1 MAENTETK
9 TNDTQTEE
17 TSEGKKRSEAEDLLH
32 KAYLFGL
39 GLRKD
44 LEESVNKLIERG
56 EEETEEKEKAIDDVL
71 KKAREKA
78 SPLEHKVEELVN
90 KVLDSMNLVT
100 KDRFE
105 TLEKRVMELEQQL
118 KKPAQE

>member
-1 MAENTETK
+1 MAENTENT
-9 TNDTQTEE
+9 TTEAQNEE
-17 TSEGKKRSEAEDLLH
+17 TIGGKKRSEAEDLLH

-56 EEETEEKEKAIDDVL
+56 EDETEEKEKAVDDVL

-78 SPLEHKVEELVN
+78 SPLEHKIEELVN
-90 KVLDSMNLVT
+90 TVLDGMNLVT
-100 KDRFE
+100 KDKFE
-105 TLEKRVMELEQQL
+105 SLEKRVAELEAQL
-118 KKPAQE
+118 KKSPQE